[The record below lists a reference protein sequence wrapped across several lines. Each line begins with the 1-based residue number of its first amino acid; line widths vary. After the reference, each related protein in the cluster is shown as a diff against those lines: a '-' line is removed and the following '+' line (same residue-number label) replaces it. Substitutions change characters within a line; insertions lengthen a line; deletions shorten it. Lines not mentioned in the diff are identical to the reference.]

1 MANLTKEELKHLQK
15 LSNVNIDE
23 SWEEKFL
30 SKLDSVIW
38 MLDKLN
44 TIDAHTLVI
53 AGAEDDLT
61 DLKIQKKI
69 SDNIKNS
76 ELIILDN
83 TKHNLLIGRN
93 IDKILE
99 IINEFMLKID

>member
-15 LSNVNIDE
+15 LSNVNIDK

-44 TIDAHTLVI
+44 TIDTSNVTEINWLWNNLRVI
-53 AGAEDDLT
+53 KWTKDF
-61 DLKIQKKI
+61 QNKK
-69 SDNIKNS
+69 
-76 ELIILDN
+76 E
-83 TKHNLLIGRN
+83 
-93 IDKILE
+93 ILE
-99 IINEFMLKID
+99 NVKHDVINNSILIKSALSTD

>member
-44 TIDAHTLVI
+44 TIDT
-53 AGAEDDLT
+53 
-61 DLKIQKKI
+61 
-69 SDNIKNS
+69 
-76 ELIILDN
+76 
-83 TKHNLLIGRN
+83 
-93 IDKILE
+93 
-99 IINEFMLKID
+99 

>member
-1 MANLTKEELKHLQK
+1 MTNLTKEELKHLQK

-44 TIDAHTLVI
+44 SIDTSNITEINWFWNTLRVI
-53 AGAEDDLT
+53 EWT
-61 DLKIQKKI
+61 KNFQNKK
-69 SDNIKNS
+69 
-76 ELIILDN
+76 E
-83 TKHNLLIGRN
+83 
-93 IDKILE
+93 ILE
-99 IINEFMLKID
+99 NVKHDVINNSILIKSALSTD

>member
-44 TIDAHTLVI
+44 SVNISGIQEINWLWNTLRVI
-53 AGAEDDLT
+53 EWTKDFPN
-61 DLKIQKKI
+61 KK
-69 SDNIKNS
+69 
-76 ELIILDN
+76 E
-83 TKHNLLIGRN
+83 
-93 IDKILE
+93 ILE
-99 IINEFMLKID
+99 NVKHDVINNSIVIKSALSSD

>member
-44 TIDAHTLVI
+44 TIDTSNISEICAKV
-53 AGAEDDLT
+53 ASET
-61 DLKIQKKI
+61 DLKPR
-69 SDNIKNS
+69 STWD
-76 ELIILDN
+76 
-83 TKHNLLIGRN
+83 
-93 IDKILE
+93 
-99 IINEFMLKID
+99 M

>member
-44 TIDAHTLVI
+44 SVDISSIQEINWLWNTLRVI
-53 AGAEDDLT
+53 EWTKDFPDKKEI
-61 DLKIQKKI
+61 LKNVKHDVINNSILIKSALS
-69 SDNIKNS
+69 SD
-76 ELIILDN
+76 
-83 TKHNLLIGRN
+83 
-93 IDKILE
+93 
-99 IINEFMLKID
+99 

>member
-44 TIDAHTLVI
+44 SVDISSIQEINWLWNTLRVI
-53 AGAEDDLT
+53 EWTKDFPN
-61 DLKIQKKI
+61 KKEI
-69 SDNIKNS
+69 LQNVKHDVVNNSIVIKSALSSD
-76 ELIILDN
+76 
-83 TKHNLLIGRN
+83 
-93 IDKILE
+93 
-99 IINEFMLKID
+99 

>member
-1 MANLTKEELKHLQK
+1 MTNLTKEELKHLQK

-44 TIDAHTLVI
+44 SIDTSNITEINWLWNTLRVI
-53 AGAEDDLT
+53 EWT
-61 DLKIQKKI
+61 KNFQNKK
-69 SDNIKNS
+69 
-76 ELIILDN
+76 E
-83 TKHNLLIGRN
+83 
-93 IDKILE
+93 ILE
-99 IINEFMLKID
+99 NVKHDVINNSILIKSALSTD

>member
-38 MLDKLN
+38 MLDMLN
-44 TIDAHTLVI
+44 TIDTSNITEINWLWNTLRVI
-53 AGAEDDLT
+53 PWTKDFSG
-61 DLKIQKKI
+61 KK
-69 SDNIKNS
+69 
-76 ELIILDN
+76 E
-83 TKHNLLIGRN
+83 
-93 IDKILE
+93 ILE
-99 IINEFMLKID
+99 NVKHDVINNSILIKSALSTD